1 MGSSSLVIDEKLST
15 QQLIWDGFM
24 AIIPLMFGVAPFGV
38 VYGALA
44 TGAGL
49 NIWEALGMSV
59 FVLAGSSQFVAVSL
73 FASQTPALLIVF
85 TTFIINL
92 RHFLYSASL
101 TNFLR
106 PLSQPARAV
115 VAYFMI
121 DEVYAATLRRY
132 REDNLTPSQFRWY
145 FIGAGFNLVL
155 VWWGTTVLGVWLG
168 NVIDQATMDLL
179 AFTLPLIFTS
189 IVVPMLISSP
199 KFWSA
204 IAAIIT
210 AIAFAPLPNNLNLI
224 VAAFCGIS
232 VGVILE
238 NRQPEPVDEGED
250 L

>member
-1 MGSSSLVIDEKLST
+1 MEKE
-15 QQLIWDGFM
+15 QLIPRQLLWQGFLS
-24 AIIPLMFGVAPFGV
+24 IVPLMFGVAPFGV

-49 NIWEALGMSV
+49 SMWEALGMSV

-73 FASQTPALLIVF
+73 IDNHTPVLLIVF

-106 PLSQPARAV
+106 PLSQPARAII
-115 VAYFMI
+115 AYFMI

-132 REDNLTPSQFRWY
+132 RDADLSPSQFRWY

-155 VWWGTTVLGVWLG
+155 VWWGTTVIGVWLG
-168 NVIDQATMDLL
+168 NVISASTMDLL

-189 IVVPMLISSP
+189 IVVPLLVSSP

-204 IAAIIT
+204 LSAVVT
-210 AIAFAPLPNNLNLI
+210 AILFAPLPNSLNLI
-224 VAAFCGIS
+224 VAASVGIA

-238 NRQPEPVDEGED
+238 TRFGNLQPNREPA
-250 L
+250 

>member
-1 MGSSSLVIDEKLST
+1 MIEKQITSR
-15 QQLIWDGFM
+15 QLIWEGFL
-24 AIIPLMFGVAPFGV
+24 AIVPLMFGVAPFGV

-49 NIWEALGMSV
+49 SMEEALGMSI

-73 FASQTPALLIVF
+73 IDNHTPALLIIF

-106 PLSQPARAV
+106 PLSQPARAII
-115 VAYFMI
+115 AYFMI
-121 DEVYAATLRRY
+121 DEVYAATIRRY
-132 REDNLTPSQFRWY
+132 RTGEFSPSQFRWY

-155 VWWGTTVLGVWLG
+155 VWWGTTILGVWLG
-168 NVIDQATMDLL
+168 NVINETTMDLL

-204 IAAIIT
+204 IAAVGA
-210 AIAFAPLPNNLNLI
+210 AILFAPLPNNLNLI
-224 VAAFCGIS
+224 VAATVGIG
-232 VGVILE
+232 VGVLFEGRQTPSTTTGE
-238 NRQPEPVDEGED
+238 N

>member
-1 MGSSSLVIDEKLST
+1 MESIVIEEKQVRT
-15 QQLIWDGFM
+15 QQLIWDGFV
-24 AIIPLMFGVAPFGV
+24 AIVPLMFGVAPFGV

-44 TGAGL
+44 TSAGL
-49 NIWEALGMSV
+49 NLWEALGMSV
-59 FVLAGSSQFVAVSL
+59 LVLAGSSQFVAVSL
-73 FASQTPALLIVF
+73 FATQTPALLIIF

-106 PLSQPARAV
+106 PLSQTSRAII
-115 VAYFMI
+115 AYFMI

-132 REDNLTPSQFRWY
+132 RDGELSPSQFRWY

-155 VWWGTTVLGVWLG
+155 VWWGTTILGVWLG
-168 NVIDQATMDLL
+168 NIIDDATKDLL

-204 IAAIIT
+204 IAAVIT

-224 VAAFCGIS
+224 VAALCGIS

-238 NRQPEPVDEGED
+238 RRQPEPTDKGED

>member
-1 MGSSSLVIDEKLST
+1 MDENISSRQLVWE
-15 QQLIWDGFM
+15 GFL
-24 AIIPLMFGVAPFGV
+24 AILPLMFGVAPFGV

-49 NIWEALGMSV
+49 TMTETLGMSV

-73 FASQTPALLIVF
+73 IDAHTPVLLIIF

-115 VAYFMI
+115 IAYFMI

-132 REDNLTPSQFRWY
+132 REGELSPNQFRWY

-155 VWWGTTVLGVWLG
+155 VWWATTLLGVWLG
-168 NVIDQATMDLL
+168 NVINQATMNLL

-189 IVVPMLISSP
+189 IVVPMLVSSP

-204 IAAIIT
+204 ITAVAT
-210 AIAFAPLPNNLNLI
+210 AILFAPLPNNLNLI
-224 VAAFCGIS
+224 LAATVGIS

-238 NRQPEPVDEGED
+238 TRQSQLISTGENA
-250 L
+250 